1 MCELD
6 LRCVCEGEKRKRDS
20 QRKLQFFMNKD
31 HQSRTVILLF
41 APVLTTEV
49 DDKLTTIIEREMER

>member
-1 MCELD
+1 M
-6 LRCVCEGEKRKRDS
+6 REKKERERES
-20 QRKLQFFMNKD
+20 EEITIIYERVLQG

-41 APVLTTEV
+41 ARVLTTEV